1 MWRKTAILSVLAAML
16 ASSCASYDSQTSTA
30 KFPGSYNAAKSSAET
45 RLAQAHAT
53 PAPISQPVRI
63 VREQGYFVPP
73 LALPESA
80 GPGWFNINLEF
91 AFHNY
96 PLRQALHDITA
107 ALGVSV
113 RLLDQIDENWPISLE
128 HRGSI
133 GEAIE
138 QISLM
143 TGLSFV
149 AEERL
154 ITWRQYEMAEF
165 DVAFLA
171 GATNFFLGADASS
184 TNAGGQQG
192 GNQQL
197 VFSSGLNDES
207 SQYLNFA
214 SSALSVWDDLEKAL
228 SLLLSEHGEV
238 AVNQSS
244 TSVLV
249 RDLPQHVKQIR
260 EYLMQQNERLT
271 RQVAIDVQVIEVMFN
286 DSQQAGIDWDLVYQ
300 VASGSGV
307 VNMLTGAS
315 GVASSGIG
323 YQRQVGPMSGST
335 ALLNALS
342 QQGVV
347 EVSSHPRLVTLN
359 NQISKIIL
367 EDNVTYLAS
376 AGTSSTANVGSSEL
390 LIPGV
395 VKTGF
400 ELYVLPKV
408 ANGQVLLQLSTAL
421 SDLKGID
428 EVRSGEMLIQ
438 TPQTS
443 RKKFFMKAI
452 VADKETLLISGLE
465 NSRQQWGQRR
475 NFGSWL
481 LGGQRENQR
490 QHSETIILLTPKILP
505 AGAML

>member
-1 MWRKTAILSVLAAML
+1 MWRKKNILSAVAIFLV
-16 ASSCASYDSQTSTA
+16 SSCTSYDSKTNTP
-30 KFPGSYNAAKSSAET
+30 KFPGSYSAAKSSAET

-53 PAPISQPVRI
+53 STTPSQPARI

-73 LALPESA
+73 LALPEST

-128 HRGSI
+128 HYGSI

-154 ITWRQYEMAEF
+154 LTWRQYEMAEF

-184 TNAGGQQG
+184 ANASGQQG

-238 AVNQSS
+238 AINQSS

-307 VNMLTGAS
+307 VNMLTGA
-315 GVASSGIG
+315 GGAASSGFA
-323 YQRQVGPMSGST
+323 YQRQAGPMSGSS

-452 VADKETLLISGLE
+452 VADQETLLISGLE
-465 NSRQQWGQRR
+465 NSRQQWGEKR

-481 LGGQRENQR
+481 FGGKRENQR
-490 QHSETIILLTPKILP
+490 QHSETVILLTPKILP